1 MPPPP
6 SRSLQLLTAHSC
18 LPGNRARP
26 RPGDSPHAGGSVSP
40 LTLDAGQAAGP
51 LTPAPRSSRAPSLPE
66 GPTELVSP
74 RPHVGSFPLCMLRP
88 EGSPRGR
95 LAQAPPSQALAA
107 GEPSSGHKPRVTAP
121 PHPEQCCRTTRH
133 EATPRT
139 PALARFLA
147 MSADLSP
154 DVRHHNAPS
163 LRAAHPAFL
172 LPRVAPFLCLGG
184 FLPVPF
190 APISRTPSA
199 LLPGARLSC
208 ILAHPSI
215 PRRELE
221 LCAPA
226 AFSPVARRLLP
237 CSPAWGGIYD
247 DRRALW
253 GTNDLER
260 AGRKVLPNPAA
271 SLTLGEA

>member
-1 MPPPP
+1 MLPPP
-6 SRSLQLLTAHSC
+6 SLRLQLLTAHSC
-18 LPGNRARP
+18 LLDNRARP

-40 LTLDAGQAAGP
+40 LTPDAGQAAGP

-147 MSADLSP
+147 MSRRPL
-154 DVRHHNAPS
+154 
-163 LRAAHPAFL
+163 
-172 LPRVAPFLCLGG
+172 
-184 FLPVPF
+184 
-190 APISRTPSA
+190 
-199 LLPGARLSC
+199 
-208 ILAHPSI
+208 
-215 PRRELE
+215 PRRETPQRAFTARS
-221 LCAPA
+221 APRFPPSPSG
-226 AFSPVARRLLP
+226 AFPLLGRLPPCPVRTHQQDPVRPPSRGPSLPRSCSSLGPSPR
-237 CSPAWGGIYD
+237 
-247 DRRALW
+247 
-253 GTNDLER
+253 T
-260 AGRKVLPNPAA
+260 
-271 SLTLGEA
+271 

>member
-1 MPPPP
+1 
-6 SRSLQLLTAHSC
+6 
-18 LPGNRARP
+18 
-26 RPGDSPHAGGSVSP
+26 
-40 LTLDAGQAAGP
+40 
-51 LTPAPRSSRAPSLPE
+51 
-66 GPTELVSP
+66 
-74 RPHVGSFPLCMLRP
+74 MLRP

-107 GEPSSGHKPRVTAP
+107 GEPSSGHKPRVAAP

-199 LLPGARLSC
+199 LLPGARPSC

-215 PRRELE
+215 PRHELE

-237 CSPAWGGIYD
+237 CSPAWGSIYD

-260 AGRKVLPNPAA
+260 AGRKVLPDPAA